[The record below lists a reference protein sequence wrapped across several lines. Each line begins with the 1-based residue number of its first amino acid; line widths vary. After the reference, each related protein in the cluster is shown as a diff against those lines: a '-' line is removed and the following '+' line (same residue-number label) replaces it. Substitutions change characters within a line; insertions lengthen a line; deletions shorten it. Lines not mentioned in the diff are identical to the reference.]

1 MDCGWQNSEEAAN
14 NHLERLKFLASN
26 PDYIGRAAPPQTSG
40 MRDFLCP
47 SFAMMISLQP
57 TSDVALIT
65 DYNAVFPAHLNRAPP
80 ILLRTSTASLAIH
93 PDENAWSQV
102 KFTAAGMS
110 WRLGAQT
117 LEYLTTHILTLL
129 SDSTPGLPWALSLG
143 VQISWNEIKGI
154 ALFLGHCEGVDCR
167 LPLRQNFRQWSSM
180 LNTRTFLCR
189 VPRCE
194 PSLLRPRPK
203 VNIPVSGVIPIFFSL
218 HRHCSAPA
226 YGWPG
231 MDLLPLPRKF
241 IAASNRPER

>member
-1 MDCGWQNSEEAAN
+1 MRNCGQRYEVRTKRLPQMDCGWQNSEEAAN

-26 PDYIGRAAPPQTSG
+26 PDCIGRAAPPQTSG

-57 TSDVALIT
+57 TSDVASIT

-143 VQISWNEIKGI
+143 VQISWNEIKALHFSSGI
-154 ALFLGHCEGVDCR
+154 AKGLTGACLSAKISGNG
-167 LPLRQNFRQWSSM
+167 RQ
-180 LNTRTFLCR
+180 C
-189 VPRCE
+189 
-194 PSLLRPRPK
+194 
-203 VNIPVSGVIPIFFSL
+203 
-218 HRHCSAPA
+218 
-226 YGWPG
+226 
-231 MDLLPLPRKF
+231 
-241 IAASNRPER
+241 